1 MALMMIG
8 PQSTQTTRSL
18 FHIGL
23 ATSAIASVSIW
34 LALPS
39 RNFGLPA
46 VSASDGE
53 NLSDFSAK
61 LLAEKMWRNRRAM
74 PPTGCANPAARVK

>member
-1 MALMMIG
+1 M
-8 PQSTQTTRSL
+8 
-18 FHIGL
+18 
-23 ATSAIASVSIW
+23 W

-53 NLSDFSAK
+53 NLSDISAK

-74 PPTGCANPAARVK
+74 PRTGCVNPAARVKYSIQDHANGYAL

>member
-1 MALMMIG
+1 MMIG

-53 NLSDFSAK
+53 NLSDFS
-61 LLAEKMWRNRRAM
+61 RQI
-74 PPTGCANPAARVK
+74 AR